1 METRIEKKRKKSWD
15 CFVHMT
21 ECCIADAIR
30 ADRGTIHQVG
40 DGQLYLLGDGVS
52 MVFHI
57 LL

>member
-1 METRIEKKRKKSWD
+1 M
-15 CFVHMT
+15 HMT

-40 DGQLYLLGDGVS
+40 DGQLYLLGGDGAS